1 MTLGLEDD
9 GSEQFKSVMNAVE
22 NYDVGT
28 LLSFDI
34 KKTEIGNVV
43 AFFEKYVIAGF
54 QIKQYVI

>member
-9 GSEQFKSVMNAVE
+9 GREQFQSVMNAVD

-28 LLSFDI
+28 LLSFGI

-54 QIKQYVI
+54 KIKK